1 MKNLCYLILLS
12 FITIATQSCKDKQ
25 NQTFEPSLDLEE
37 YVLLNFDGVER
48 LYTTDNFITVS
59 HYYQGELE
67 EPYVVINLSPQAQT
81 YTHFIL
87 EMKNPALGD
96 FNEEELNFN
105 VLDYS
110 LNDSYPMFSASCA
123 SWECEGNME
132 LTIHEYGE
140 VGEKLIGEFS
150 GTLAGFNDPENANQ
164 SFTGE
169 FVVFIDE

>member
-67 EPYVVINLSPQAQT
+67 EPYITISLTPQENT
-81 YTHFIL
+81 YTHFFL
-87 EMKNPALGD
+87 EMKNPAVTD
-96 FNEEELNFN
+96 FETEQLRFNF
-105 VLDYS
+105 LDYS
-110 LNDSYPMFSASCA
+110 IDESYPMISASCTNYA
-123 SWECEGNME
+123 CEGNIE
-132 LTIHEYGE
+132 LTIHEYG
-140 VGEKLIGEFS
+140 VIGEKLIGEFS
-150 GTLAGFNDPENANQ
+150 GTLSGFNDPGNTNQ
-164 SFTGE
+164 SFEGE
-169 FVVFIDE
+169 FVVFIDQ